1 MLSRFLASLNTLGL
15 SASLNDVYPTVGAVT
30 SVGIG
35 LGVGCSGFGG
45 SSFNVSSLG
54 LSGNGFSGVRCRFG
68 LKGIVGIFFSSADLP
83 NKLKAG
89 PYPFPLLFAVAI
101 SWSTFILS
109 TLEIGRCEL

>member
-30 SVGIG
+30 SLGICF
-35 LGVGCSGFGG
+35 GVGFSGFGG

-54 LSGNGFSGVRCRFG
+54 LSGSGFSGSNLG
-68 LKGIVGIFFSSADLP
+68 LGTGLGFGIFFSSADLP

-89 PYPFPLLFAVAI
+89 PYPFPLFFAVAI

>member
-30 SVGIG
+30 SLGIG
-35 LGVGCSGFGG
+35 FGVGFSGFGG
-45 SSFNVSSLG
+45 SSFNVSNLG
-54 LSGNGFSGVRCRFG
+54 LSGSGFSGVRFRFG
-68 LKGIVGIFFSSADLP
+68 FKGIVGIFFSSADLP

-89 PYPFPLLFAVAI
+89 PYPFPLFFAVAI

-109 TLEIGRCEL
+109 TLELGRCEL